1 MLISQVFDAN
11 GGLATRD
18 QLLEVISPKSLA
30 AHVRAGA
37 VVRVWHGVY
46 ALEEPGIVGR
56 LTGLELMTGK
66 PAVACMSTAAKLYGF
81 DVENDDR
88 IHVLDPGVRLRP
100 TVGLMVHQRVDAPL
114 RRTSGRLATAPA
126 WTAIETARSLRRPR
140 VLATLDAALRCGACS
155 EAELEAAVR
164 EQKGRRGIVKVRD
177 LLPYADRRSES
188 AMESEARSVFIDAAL
203 PPTEIQYEIWDHYG
217 ALWRVDFAWPEAMV
231 AAEYDSMEWHANPTA
246 WKRDRIKTSRLQECG
261 WELIRFVVDNVR
273 RNPADL
279 VDRVRT
285 RIDAARLPA

>member
-1 MLISQVFDAN
+1 MSDTRVVGQRTRRKDAPPKLTGQERFTGDLRVAGMLIARPVSSPYAHARIRSIDA
-11 GGLATRD
+11 
-18 QLLEVISPKSLA
+18 SA
-30 AHVRAGA
+30 ALKIPG
-37 VVRVWHGVY
+37 VVRVLTVDDLPLLRDEFGSPVKAPIASGETVHVGHFVALVLAEDDAAAQDGV
-46 ALEEPGIVGR
+46 A
-56 LTGLELMTGK
+56 
-66 PAVACMSTAAKLYGF
+66 AVEVDY
-81 DVENDDR
+81 E
-88 IHVLDPGVRLRP
+88 VLPV
-100 TVGLMVHQRVDAPL
+100 V
-114 RRTSGRLATAPA
+114 
-126 WTAIETARSLRRPR
+126 
-140 VLATLDAALRCGACS
+140 ATLDAALRCGACS